1 VAAQAAGAR
10 IPELD
15 GLRGVAIALV
25 VVAHYCGEVE
35 YGIHWLALGWAGVDL
50 FFVLSG
56 YLIGGILLRGADL
69 RSPGDASSSGKGTGG
84 LDAAK
89 RLRALWPSLRP
100 PVLGPPKMLIT
111 SIGA

>member
-1 VAAQAAGAR
+1 MAAQAAGAR

-69 RSPGDASSSGKGTGG
+69 RSPGDASSSGKGTAALMQPNASG
-84 LDAAK
+84 L
-89 RLRALWPSLRP
+89 S
-100 PVLGPPKMLIT
+100 GPHSGPLF
-111 SIGA
+111 SGRQRC